1 MAINLECP
9 LLQGEVSPWGLPS
22 TSTRTVIKA
31 AVYMFFFVRRI
42 SRLHVHVSGIP
53 YVSYHSRSIYTF
65 SSYNHPV
72 VVTHH
77 HCKQLSRYYGLC
89 DAPMVVL
96 SHLVHARCAMWLSAS
111 SALAHV
117 HWPLLL

>member
-53 YVSYHSRSIYTF
+53 RTYRITVVAYIRSAPTTTLSSSLIITVSNYHVI
-65 SSYNHPV
+65 
-72 VVTHH
+72 
-77 HCKQLSRYYGLC
+77 
-89 DAPMVVL
+89 MVY
-96 SHLVHARCAMWLSAS
+96 AMPPWLSS
-111 SALAHV
+111 RT
-117 HWPLLL
+117 